1 MPRSVRAMT
10 AAEVE
15 QITRPGR
22 HAVGGVSG
30 LSLKIN
36 KKGHRSW
43 VLRTAVD
50 GKRREFGLGAVPSI
64 TLNQARQ
71 RARIK
76 LDQIF
81 RQEHEK

>member
-1 MPRSVRAMT
+1 MPRSVRTMT
-10 AAEVE
+10 AAEVDA
-15 QITRPGR
+15 ITRPGR

-30 LSLKIN
+30 LALKVN
-36 KKGHRSW
+36 KQGHRSW

-50 GKRREFGLGAVPSI
+50 GKRREFGLGPVPSI

-76 LDQIF
+76 LDQLF
-81 RQEHEK
+81 RQEHER